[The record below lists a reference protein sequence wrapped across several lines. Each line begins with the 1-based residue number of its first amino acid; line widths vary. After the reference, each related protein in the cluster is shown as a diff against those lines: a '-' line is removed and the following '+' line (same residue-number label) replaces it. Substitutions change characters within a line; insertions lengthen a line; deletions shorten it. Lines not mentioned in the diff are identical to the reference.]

1 MGTIIFSYACYYSL
15 HRWWLFLSLTN
26 CQSPNYTYFSNK
38 QFIISHSQHADTDSH
53 QQQKRDDNCVCE
65 YYLWPIKQPFHFL
78 HSFDNNTLLY
88 LHMILFVQKWVVN
101 EGKGWI
107 CMQPSRW
114 KTSRKVR
121 SESNPLSV
129 WEMFTSDFFML
140 PCSYLGKPAS
150 EPADWE
156 RIQKK

>member
-15 HRWWLFLSLTN
+15 HRWWWFLSLTN

-53 QQQKRDDNCVCE
+53 QQQKRDDNGMCE

-88 LHMILFVQKWVVN
+88 LHIILFVQKWVVN